1 MLIVLLPASL
11 KVRSAIDA
19 LHAAGINIQSP
30 CDEICFDFRRVVFSD
45 PTGVVFLHNLT
56 RYLTAKGV
64 RVFYS
69 QHAGSGPALRFM
81 DDIGFF
87 EDHLGRRLHPASRQ
101 RPTTLRLREVH
112 QNDVPTWIST
122 MFVPWVSGC
131 SGQPER
137 SLGSLGTCVSEIFNN
152 IRDHS
157 GTDVGSIF
165 GQWFP
170 NIHRLRISI
179 SDMGAGIPATVA
191 KIRPDIHPDMAILA
205 AFQLGFSTQSQP
217 GNRGAGLDYLVSKVC
232 KELGG
237 TITTFS
243 GGRVVHADERGRLS
257 PFNAMLTDVGYT
269 GTLFDIVMPT
279 GTLVHEPQDMEVDV
293 W

>member
-1 MLIVLLPASL
+1 MITVSLPFGL
-11 KVRSAIDA
+11 KVRPVIDA
-19 LHAAGINIQSP
+19 LHLSGVNIQSP
-30 CDEICFDFRRVVFSD
+30 GPEICFDFSQVSFAD
-45 PTGVVFLHNLT
+45 PTGIVLLHNLT
-56 RYLTAKGV
+56 RYLSSRGV

-69 QHAGSGPALRFM
+69 QLAGLSSALRFM

-87 EDHLGRRLHPASRQ
+87 EDHLGRRLHAGSRL

-112 QNDVPTWIST
+112 QSDVPTWINT
-122 MFVPWVSGC
+122 MFVPWVSVC
-131 SGQPER
+131 SNHPER
-137 SLGSLGTCVSEIFNN
+137 SLGMLGVCVSEIFNN
-152 IRDHS
+152 IRDHA

-170 NIHRLRISI
+170 NIQRLRIAI

-191 KIRPDIHPDMAILA
+191 ATRPDIAPEMAILT

-217 GNRGAGLDYLVSKVC
+217 RNRGAGLDYLVSKVC
-232 KELGG
+232 RELGG
-237 TITTFS
+237 TITTYS
-243 GGRVVHADERGRLS
+243 GGRVVHADESGRLS
-257 PFNAMLTDVGYT
+257 PFSALLTDVGYA

-279 GTLVHEPQDMEVDV
+279 GTLVHDPQDVEVDV